1 VHNRTVFSKDPQT
14 HSRRRHAMDVH
25 NCDNMP
31 RSPSRNSYG
40 FSLTRSP
47 PSKAHTPKFGFEGG
61 VDNTTSFC
69 VSQVCMPVMALV
81 RIPCILTPF
90 FQSLSI
96 LNIHIHRAMPSRCTI
111 HMYVQLQRDITE
123 LSTIATLVAPSPQTV
138 DGLTELV
145 GSRSEPH
152 SPLLLH
158 K

>member
-1 VHNRTVFSKDPQT
+1 MLAIQMQVFR
-14 HSRRRHAMDVH
+14 HHAMDVH

-47 PSKAHTPKFGFEGG
+47 PNKAHTPKFGFEGG